1 MQITPAIKQQLLQ
14 VLMNLFWKYGLSLKK
29 TTTSNPHPS
38 ATSQYVRPSVCLS
51 FHNTFPALDS
61 TKKCQSCIKILTT
74 AASGISIVCI

>member
-29 TTTSNPHPS
+29 KQQQQQLQTHTRQPPVSMS
-38 ATSQYVRPSVCLS
+38 VRLS

-61 TKKCQSCIKILTT
+61 TKKM
-74 AASGISIVCI
+74 SIMY